1 MKGLETGKDKVKKI
15 CDLLKR
21 ETLEPAEHE
30 AKEILDAARRRA
42 EDMIA
47 EAHRKTEEMHQ
58 VAHEEIMQQRA
69 VFQASLAQ
77 ACRQTLDSLKEK
89 IVTKLFNP
97 ELLQLL
103 SGPLKDPKIVA
114 KLIDVVVQAIEKEGI
129 ESNLSAA
136 ISSSVSAQDV
146 NKLLTTKIVER
157 LKEKGVLLSSI
168 GGGVE
173 VKVINQN
180 MTIDLSDSA
189 FYELVAGFIRKDFRD
204 LIFKQDV

>member
-30 AKEILDAARRRA
+30 AKEILEAARRRA

-47 EAHRKTEEMHQ
+47 EAHRKAEEMHQ

-69 VFQASLAQ
+69 VFQASLTQ

-129 ESNLSAA
+129 ESNLSAS

-146 NKLLTTKIVER
+146 NKLLATKIVER

-173 VKVINQN
+173 VKIINQN
-180 MTIDLSDSA
+180 MTIDLSDTA